1 MPLVTP
7 LAEQWDAILSDEPGD
22 WSQIALELRLADT
35 EQTEHACVVLA
46 PLNPWRRD
54 DDYRVGILRFLSAAR
69 FGYGAFPGLVRTRL
83 ALLDA
88 EAVGGSLTL
97 LDGVDA
103 VWPVATQGHV

>member
-1 MPLVTP
+1 MPPVTP
-7 LAEQWDAILSDEPGD
+7 LSEQWDAILSEQPGD
-22 WSQIALELRLADT
+22 WSQISLELRLADAERT
-35 EQTEHACVVLA
+35 ERACVVLA